1 VQQLDTHADSGRH
14 AEVSARYSRQVRVA
28 LCFFLSLSLL
38 DLSTI
43 ICSGRASNLTP
54 PPLIDGIWRHVS
66 ELAI

>member
-28 LCFFLSLSLL
+28 LCFFFSLL

-43 ICSGRASNLTP
+43 ICTERVSNFSP
-54 PPLIDGIWRHVS
+54 PTLID
-66 ELAI
+66 AIC